1 MKGHAHKLIGHR
13 SGRLVVLERAPNKGK
28 HSYWI
33 CQCDC
38 GRQVVVGARHLV
50 GQHTRSC
57 GCIVKGVEITPEHL
71 KRGMEASIAAR
82 RVEFAFARYEPPP
95 PPEFRRVPG
104 STKASREAALD
115 LAQALGY
122 MTGGK

>member
-1 MKGHAHKLIGHR
+1 MTNRAHQLIGFR

-38 GRQVVVGARHLV
+38 GRQVVVRGRHLV

-57 GCIVKGVEITPEHL
+57 GCIVRGVEITPEHL
-71 KRGMEASIAAR
+71 KRGVEASAQAR
-82 RVEFAFARYEPPP
+82 RMELPFARYEPPP

-104 STKASREAALD
+104 STNESRKAALD
-115 LAQALGY
+115 LQQALGY